1 MQYSKSENTPYS
13 DLHERTALV
22 SPDDISVH
30 FHIYHR
36 LHIPVFHYGYF
47 SIACPYRPDPRERFI
62 VSETS
67 LHRYLV
73 LRAAIQSVTLDP
85 LPAPGSAQL
94 NMIQPDSFRFTFSSA
109 VGLQTLAS
117 QAGQGF
123 CILYLAETP
132 GILRMAAPDRHRPPG
147 QKAFAVRI
155 SELLFVLFSHILPT

>member
-22 SPDDISVH
+22 SPDDISDH

-47 SIACPYRPDPRERFI
+47 SIACQYRPGPWERFI

-73 LRAAIQSVTLDP
+73 FGLQFSLSHLILFQHQVLRNRT
-85 LPAPGSAQL
+85 
-94 NMIQPDSFRFTFSSA
+94 RFTLTASGLHFHQLWVFRPLHFRRAKVSASYTSPKCMESSKWQLQI
-109 VGLQTLAS
+109 VITLQT
-117 QAGQGF
+117 GRF
-123 CILYLAETP
+123 LY
-132 GILRMAAPDRHRPPG
+132 
-147 QKAFAVRI
+147 V
-155 SELLFVLFSHILPT
+155 